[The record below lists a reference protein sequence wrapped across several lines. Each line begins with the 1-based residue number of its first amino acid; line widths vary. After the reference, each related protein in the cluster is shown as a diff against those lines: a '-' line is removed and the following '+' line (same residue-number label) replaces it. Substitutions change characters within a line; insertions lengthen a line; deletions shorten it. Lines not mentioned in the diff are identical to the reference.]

1 MDYKA
6 FFADVEAWIGQ
17 ANHAAMRHGM
27 DNPEFWQWVADSS
40 GELCRKYQ
48 EHRLAIKQMMM
59 LVEWLEEVYE
69 KNSGRREAP

>member
-6 FFADVEAWIGQ
+6 FFADVEVWIGQ
-17 ANHAAMRHGM
+17 ANQAAMRHGM
-27 DNPEFWQWVADSS
+27 ENPDFWRWVADSA
-40 GELCRKYQ
+40 GALCRKYQ

-69 KNSGRREAP
+69 SRKTA